1 MGRTTEARVR
11 YTEHVAY
18 PVEAATIVAWF
29 YQGDFLAVRSATDE
43 SVPMVQRTILAEY
56 PVVERVSI
64 PVGFEVPSH
73 APWAT
78 DDRIHARRI
87 AESVFRRRDSRAVF
101 RTIRRMTSD
110 RLDDRPVRHAAALV
124 ASTAPAPEKA
134 GPRLNW
140 LVWDLRD
147 SESRGRRVHAANAL
161 DARQAYR
168 DLLGLPEGTL
178 LGARF
183 IPKREG
189 R

>member
-11 YTEHVAY
+11 YTEHVVH

-29 YQGDFLAVRSATDE
+29 FEGDFLAVRSATDE

-56 PVVERVSI
+56 PVVERVSV
-64 PVGFEVPSH
+64 PVGFAVPSH
-73 APWAT
+73 APWRS
-78 DDRIHARRI
+78 DDRARARRI
-87 AESVFRRRDSRAVF
+87 AEGVYRERDSRAVF
-101 RTIRRMTSD
+101 RTVRRMTSD
-110 RLDDRPVRHAAALV
+110 RLDDRPVRQAAALV
-124 ASTAPAPEKA
+124 ASTAPTPAQA

-140 LVWDLRD
+140 LVWDIRS
-147 SESRGRRVHAANAL
+147 SESSGRRVHAADAL
-161 DARQAYR
+161 SARDAYR

-183 IPKREG
+183 IPKRDD